1 VTPKPN
7 LLKFIFKLAIC
18 LILVAWILYTVFAGE
33 AENGLK
39 LEGRNWAELSL
50 VEKFRESWTKGPSS
64 LWKTTSNVELGWLM
78 ISLIFMGFT
87 IVIGVIR
94 WRIVLSVQ
102 GLKFSF
108 RRAMGIS
115 LVAHFFNSFLLGA
128 TGGDLLKAYFASEE
142 TSHKKVET
150 ITTVAVDRLL
160 GLFSMLLFCSILA
173 LINWDVV
180 ISEKRFMAV
189 MLLVL
194 SMLFLSGM
202 FMMLSFWGGPT
213 NSRLKFEL
221 FLKKLPKGASLVR
234 CIEACRSYG
243 EKPSFLPRVLGWSML
258 LNFACVMQIL
268 ALGLGLG
275 LDMGSH
281 LLVIMLIV
289 PAVICISALPI
300 TPSGIGIRENLY
312 VALLSSTAIG
322 IDQKAA
328 LSLSILAFAGS
339 LLWSLVGGIVYFF
352 FRSKNTLDRG

>member
-1 VTPKPN
+1 MTPKPN

>member
-1 VTPKPN
+1 MTPKPN

-18 LILVAWILYTVFAGE
+18 LILVAWILHTVFAGE

-142 TSHKKVET
+142 TNHKKVET

-194 SMLFLSGM
+194 SMLFLSGI

-221 FLKKLPKGASLVR
+221 FLKKLPNGASLVR

-243 EKPSFLPRVLGWSML
+243 G
-258 LNFACVMQIL
+258 N
-268 ALGLGLG
+268 
-275 LDMGSH
+275 
-281 LLVIMLIV
+281 
-289 PAVICISALPI
+289 
-300 TPSGIGIRENLY
+300 
-312 VALLSSTAIG
+312 
-322 IDQKAA
+322 
-328 LSLSILAFAGS
+328 
-339 LLWSLVGGIVYFF
+339 
-352 FRSKNTLDRG
+352 RS

>member
-1 VTPKPN
+1 MTPKPN

-18 LILVAWILYTVFAGE
+18 LILVAWILHTVFAGE

-221 FLKKLPKGASLVR
+221 FLKKLPKGVSLVR

>member
-18 LILVAWILYTVFAGE
+18 LILVAWILHTVFAGE

>member
-1 VTPKPN
+1 MTPKPN

-18 LILVAWILYTVFAGE
+18 LILVAWILHTVFAGE

-102 GLKFSF
+102 GLNFSF

-128 TGGDLLKAYFASEE
+128 TGGDLLKAYFSSQE
-142 TSHKKVET
+142 TSHKKAET

>member
-243 EKPSFLPRVLGWSML
+243 EKPSFFPRVLGWSML

-352 FRSKNTLDRG
+352 FRSKNTLD

>member
-1 VTPKPN
+1 MTPRPN
-7 LLKFIFKLAIC
+7 LIKFIFKLAIC
-18 LILVAWILYTVFAGE
+18 LILVAWILHTVFAGE

-64 LWKTTSNVELGWLM
+64 LWKTISNVELGWLM

-87 IVIGVIR
+87 IIIGVIR

-102 GLKFSF
+102 GLNFSF

-128 TGGDLLKAYFASEE
+128 TGGDLLKAYFSSKE
-142 TSHKKVET
+142 TSHKKEET

-221 FLKKLPKGASLVR
+221 FLKKLPIGVSLVR

-268 ALGLGLG
+268 ALGWGLG